1 MPATDFH
8 VAGPVRIDWAT
19 TGSASTQ
26 LGVTDNEDLVR
37 ITAVDHRRTFSRN
50 DQGDMIGEVVYSGST
65 FTIDFTMVSWDQ
77 TELQKLVERC
87 RVGTSAGAV
96 TAEGLLALVGKT
108 GINHANPNTITLKIS
123 PTTSAEIVYEFPKV
137 LLASGPEYL
146 DFGNTLKRIALSFV
160 TTAYGASATTVATT
174 SAKA

>member
-19 TGSASTQ
+19 SGTAGTQ

-50 DQGDMIGEVVYSGST
+50 DQGDMIGEIVYSGST

-77 TELQKLVERC
+77 GELQKLIERC
-87 RVGTSAGAV
+87 RVGTAV
-96 TAEGLLALVGKT
+96 GGVGAEGLFATVGKT
-108 GINHANPNTITLKIS
+108 GINNASPNTISLKIS
-123 PTTSAEIVYEFPKV
+123 PTTVGEIVYSFEKV

-160 TTAYGASATTVATT
+160 TTAPASGTTVATT

>member
-1 MPATDFH
+1 MAATDFH
-8 VAGPVRIDWAT
+8 VAGPVRIDWALSGT
-19 TGSASTQ
+19 ASTQ

-65 FTIDFTMVSWDQ
+65 FTIDFTMVAWDQ
-77 TELQKLVERC
+77 TEIQKLIERC
-87 RVGTSAGAV
+87 RAGTSAGAV
-96 TAEGLLALVGKT
+96 TAEGLFAPIGKT
-108 GINHANPNTITLKIS
+108 GINNTNPNTISLKIS
-123 PTTSAEIVYEFPKV
+123 PTTVGEIVYNFDKV

-160 TTAYGASATTVATT
+160 TTAPASGAVVATT